1 MLRAWFLHRPGQRSR
16 GHGRVQRPGRSRS
29 LVTEM
34 ESLEGRALLTAT
46 SAVSWLS
53 GLVTHHA
60 FYAIAPNDSVEV
72 SFGRRGTFKSP
83 GGYAKQISATMD
95 STVYTISGDNAVYE
109 NSGGVWVPRGG
120 YAKQISASLDA
131 SGKPEGLRHRSQ
143 RRPPGQPRGP
153 LERHPPDRSSWR
165 PPGRFP
171 WTPP

>member
-16 GHGRVQRPGRSRS
+16 GHGRVRAPRAVAS

-72 SFGRRGTFKSP
+72 SFGGGTFKSP

-95 STVYTISGDNAVYE
+95 STVCTISGDNAVYK

-120 YAKQISASLDA
+120 YAKQISAAASQRSSPSVSTTASGSTTGAPGSGTLRPVLLATARVIPLDA
-131 SGKPEGLRHRSQ
+131 P
-143 RRPPGQPRGP
+143 
-153 LERHPPDRSSWR
+153 
-165 PPGRFP
+165 
-171 WTPP
+171 